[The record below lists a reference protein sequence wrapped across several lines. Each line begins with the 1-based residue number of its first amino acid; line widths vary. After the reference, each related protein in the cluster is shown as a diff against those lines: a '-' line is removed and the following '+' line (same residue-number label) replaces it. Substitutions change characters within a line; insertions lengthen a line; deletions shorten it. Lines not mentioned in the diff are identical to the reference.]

1 MRARKM
7 VPRCGAEWSWKRL
20 GLGVEVSVGYWVPRE
35 WSIHIHVLGLL
46 MWAGMEE
53 DLYAD

>member
-1 MRARKM
+1 MPARKM
-7 VPRCGAEWSWKRL
+7 APRYGAEWSWKRL